1 MNPHLVTEQFE
12 SGLASYT
19 GAKYAIALDN
29 CSNALF
35 LCLKYLYKEPVDIT
49 IPSHTYMSVPCSI
62 INAGC
67 KVKFKESSPS
77 LTGAYQLEPS
87 PVWDSALRLTR
98 GMYKKGQYMC
108 LSFSGPKKILKLGK
122 GGAIL
127 TDNPKAAAW
136 FKQARYNGRNSVNH
150 LMDSFTMIGWN
161 FYMANDVAARG
172 LVLLLG
178 LEDKIK
184 DVTQEYQD
192 LSQYKIYKQK
202 ELNE

>member
-12 SGLASYT
+12 SALATYT
-19 GAKYAIALDN
+19 GAKFAITIDN

-35 LCLKYLYKEPVDIT
+35 LCLKYLYKESIEIT

-62 INAGC
+62 INAGH
-67 KVKFKESSPS
+67 KVKFKKSDKL
-77 LTGAYQLEPS
+77 LTGAYQLDPT

-98 GMYKKGQYMC
+98 NMYQKGQYMC

-127 TDNPKAAAW
+127 TDDPKAAAW
-136 FKQARYNGRNSVNH
+136 FRKARYNGRSTVNH
-150 LMDSFTMIGWN
+150 LIDSFSMLGWN
-161 FYMANDVAARG
+161 FYMANDVSARG
-172 LVLLLG
+172 LILLMG
-178 LEDKIK
+178 LEDEIK

-192 LSQYKIYKQK
+192 LSQYSIYHENK
-202 ELNE
+202 

>member
-12 SGLASYT
+12 TALATYT
-19 GAKYAIALDN
+19 GAKFAVTIDN

-35 LCLKYLYKEPVDIT
+35 LCLKYLYKESIDIT

-62 INAGC
+62 INAGY
-67 KVKFKESSPS
+67 KVKFKKSDEL
-77 LTGAYQLEPS
+77 LTGAYQLDPT

-98 GMYKKGQYMC
+98 NMYQKGQYMC

-127 TDNPKAAAW
+127 TDDPKAAAW
-136 FKQARYNGRNSVNH
+136 LKKARYNGRSTVNH
-150 LMDSFTMIGWN
+150 LIDSFSMLGWN

-172 LVLLLG
+172 LILLMG
-178 LEDKIK
+178 LEDEIK

-192 LSQYKIYKQK
+192 LSQYSIYHENK
-202 ELNE
+202 

>member
-12 SGLASYT
+12 TALASYT
-19 GAKYAIALDN
+19 GSRFAIAVDN

-35 LCLKYLYKEPVDIT
+35 LCLKYLYNEPIDIT

-67 KVKFKESSPS
+67 KVKFRESSPI
-77 LTGAYQLEPS
+77 LKGAYQLEPT
-87 PVWDSALRLTR
+87 PVWDSSLRLTR

-136 FKQARYNGRNSVNH
+136 LKRARYNGRNAANH

-178 LEDKIK
+178 LDENED
-184 DVTQEYQD
+184 VEQEYQD
-192 LSQYKIYKQK
+192 LSKFSIYTK
-202 ELNE
+202 

>member
-12 SGLASYT
+12 TALATYT
-19 GAKYAIALDN
+19 GAKFAIAIDN

-35 LCLKYLYKEPVDIT
+35 LCLKYLYKESIDIT

-62 INAGC
+62 INAGH
-67 KVKFKESSPS
+67 KVKFKKSDKF
-77 LTGAYQLEPS
+77 LTGAYQLDPT

-98 GMYKKGQYMC
+98 NMYQKGQYMC

-127 TDNPKAAAW
+127 TDDPKAAAW
-136 FKQARYNGRNSVNH
+136 LKKARYNGRSTVNH
-150 LMDSFTMIGWN
+150 LIDSFSMLGWN

-172 LVLLLG
+172 LILLMG
-178 LEDKIK
+178 LDDQIK

-192 LSQYKIYKQK
+192 LSQHKIYETK
-202 ELNE
+202 

>member
-12 SGLASYT
+12 TALATYT
-19 GAKYAIALDN
+19 GAKFAISVDN

-35 LCLKYLYKEPVDIT
+35 LCLKYLYSEQIEIS

-62 INAGC
+62 INAGH
-67 KVKFKESSPS
+67 KVKFKKSNKL
-77 LTGAYQLEPS
+77 LTGAYQLDPT
-87 PVWDSALRLTR
+87 PVWDSALRLTKN
-98 GMYKKGQYMC
+98 MYQKSQYMC

-127 TDNPKAAAW
+127 TDDPKAAAW
-136 FKQARYNGRNSVNH
+136 FKKARYNGRSTVNH
-150 LMDSFTMIGWN
+150 LIDSFSMIGWN

-172 LVLLLG
+172 LILLMG
-178 LEDKIK
+178 LEDEIE

-192 LSQYKIYKQK
+192 LSQYKIYESK
-202 ELNE
+202 

>member
-12 SGLASYT
+12 TALATYT
-19 GAKYAIALDN
+19 GAKFAITIDN

-35 LCLKYLYKEPVDIT
+35 LCLKYLYKESIDIT

-62 INAGC
+62 INAGH
-67 KVKFKESSPS
+67 KVKFKKSGKL
-77 LTGAYQLEPS
+77 LTGAYQLDPT

-98 GMYKKGQYMC
+98 NMYQKGQYMC

-127 TDNPKAAAW
+127 TDDPKAAAW
-136 FKQARYNGRNSVNH
+136 FKKARYNGRSTVNH
-150 LMDSFTMIGWN
+150 LIDSFSMLGWN

-172 LVLLLG
+172 LILLMG
-178 LEDKIK
+178 LEDEIK

-192 LSQYKIYKQK
+192 LSQHSIYHENK
-202 ELNE
+202 

>member
-12 SGLASYT
+12 TALATYT
-19 GAKYAIALDN
+19 GAKFAITIDN

-35 LCLKYLYKEPVDIT
+35 LCLKYLYKESIDIT

-62 INAGC
+62 INAGH
-67 KVKFKESSPS
+67 KVKFKKSDKL
-77 LTGAYQLEPS
+77 LTGAYQLDPT

-98 GMYKKGQYMC
+98 NMYQKGQYMC

-127 TDNPKAAAW
+127 TDDPKAAAW
-136 FKQARYNGRNSVNH
+136 LKKARYNGRSTVNH
-150 LMDSFTMIGWN
+150 LIDSFSMLGWN

-172 LVLLLG
+172 LILLMG
-178 LEDKIK
+178 LEDEIK

-192 LSQYKIYKQK
+192 LSKHKIYETK
-202 ELNE
+202 